1 MIMDL
6 PKVLFVDD
14 QAEVLDDLRVIVAE
28 VCDPYTATNA
38 EEGLK
43 IFEND
48 GPFTIVA
55 SDQILP
61 GINGAEFLTK
71 VAEGTLT
78 ARPCWSPGMPIITMR
93 CGR

>member
-1 MIMDL
+1 MTKDL

-14 QAEVLDDLRVIVAE
+14 QAEVLDDLKVIVAE
-28 VCDPYTATNA
+28 VCQPYTATNA

-43 IFEND
+43 IFENN

-61 GINGAEFLTK
+61 GMKGAEFL
-71 VAEGTLT
+71 ARLAGGTRT
-78 ARPCWSPGMPIITMR
+78 ARRCW
-93 CGR
+93 